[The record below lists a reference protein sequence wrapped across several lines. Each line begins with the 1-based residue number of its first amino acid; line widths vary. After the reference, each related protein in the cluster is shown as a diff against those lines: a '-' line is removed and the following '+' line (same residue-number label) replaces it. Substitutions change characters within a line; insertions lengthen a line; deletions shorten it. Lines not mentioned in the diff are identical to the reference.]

1 MLWFSSCWHCT
12 PSTLSPGK
20 RKKFCFQVLLP
31 SCFFLDADICT
42 VRRDDRVIP
51 QILLAAEH
59 KGWAENSDPPLA
71 AFRFQLFWSRYLA
84 MGQELVYRTQL
95 MPRLFCWRLGSEF
108 EVFCSLTRH
117 LGWVCAIFP
126 VPIPSATCRITW
138 QSDKGNK
145 TKGHCPLPYL
155 LTCLN
160 LHWGFLFAASNR
172 HKLALPTLQILVPYL
187 SKVKV
192 YRHLLLLMA
201 SGGFLWPCFLGF
213 LFSI

>member
-71 AFRFQLFWSRYLA
+71 AFSFQLFWSRYLA

-117 LGWVCAIFP
+117 LGWVCAVFP

-160 LHWGFLFAASNR
+160 LHGGFLFAASNR